1 MSDNWKNLLSQFG
14 IPGPADPPETEKPR
28 RESYSPAERTPE
40 PRQESQYAPEA
51 SADRAAENQ
60 RTASHRRRASM
71 WGDESEPES
80 SSASKGTNPL
90 PVDPLR
96 ELSEIKSEP
105 SVPGFDVPR
114 PAEEPKT
121 PPRRSAWDTLIS
133 TLGIK
138 SSTPLEPEPPTAP
151 TVKPTRPSVPAPPQP
166 PDDTWVRMPSREPA
180 RRTAREESA
189 YTQSSERRAASPTDE
204 TSGFGAGLLNDEG
217 PSSHFGQRPPRRA
230 SSQRGF
236 EAPEATSERRSP
248 ELDRPPRGERRDT
261 SYRGEAPRAFEPS
274 ESVRTEPTGSVFDA
288 ESEDDLPPRR
298 RRSRRRGQRQRM
310 GSDFDSSSNEPI
322 GTEGPEVI
330 GPVVS
335 ESGQSRGEHADRG
348 RERHR
353 ERGRRETTAGHQP
366 ERPERLPVR
375 PSRRPSRR
383 ETNPEE
389 IFDAAEEDIFTGFGE
404 GLIDESPE
412 TEAAPEGTGEE
423 LRRPRRRRGRRGR
436 GRGNRPDVGGS
447 SSTDEP
453 IPAHDFESPGFD
465 DDLED
470 DDEADR
476 LRHRGRTARA
486 DLAEDS
492 PVSRRQSRSVAER
505 PARDLP
511 NWIDT
516 VSILVNANIHRRNSG
531 GGGGGPRGQQSGR
544 GNRR

>member
-14 IPGPADPPETEKPR
+14 IPGPADPPETEKSR
-28 RESYSPAERTPE
+28 RESFSPAEPTPE
-40 PRQESQYAPEA
+40 PRQEPQHAPEA

-60 RTASHRRRASM
+60 RTTSHRRRSSM
-71 WGDESEPES
+71 WGDENESES
-80 SSASKGTNPL
+80 SSAIKGTVPL
-90 PVDPLR
+90 PVNPLR

-105 SVPGFDVPR
+105 SIPGFDAPS
-114 PAEEPKT
+114 PAEEPKS

-138 SSTPLEPEPPTAP
+138 SSTPVEPEPPAP
-151 TVKPTRPSVPAPPQP
+151 TVKPNRPSVPSPPQSP
-166 PDDTWVRMPSREPA
+166 AETWAKMPNREPA
-180 RRTAREESA
+180 RPTAREESA
-189 YTQSSERRAASPTDE
+189 YTQSSERRAASPANE
-204 TSGFGAGLLNDEG
+204 ASGFGVGLSDDEG
-217 PSSHFGQRPPRRA
+217 RSSHFGQRPPRRA

-236 EAPEATSERRSP
+236 DGPEAPSERRTP

-261 SYRGEAPRAFEPS
+261 SYRGEAPRAFETS
-274 ESVRTEPTGSVFDA
+274 ESVRSEPTGSVFDA
-288 ESEDDLPPRR
+288 EPEDDLPPRR

-310 GSDFDSSSNEPI
+310 GSDFDSNSNEPI
-322 GTEGPEVI
+322 EMEGPGIV

-335 ESGQSRGEHADRG
+335 ESGPSRGEHADRS

-353 ERGRRETTAGHQP
+353 ERGRRETTVGHQP
-366 ERPERLPVR
+366 ERPERLPAR
-375 PSRRPSRR
+375 PSRRPPRR
-383 ETNPEE
+383 EPDPEE

-412 TEAAPEGTGEE
+412 TEATAEGTGEE

-436 GRGNRPDVGGS
+436 GRGNRPDVEGTS
-447 SSTDEP
+447 TTDEP

-470 DDEADR
+470 DEEADR
-476 LRHRGRTARA
+476 LRHRGRTARG

-492 PVSRRQSRSVAER
+492 AGSRRQSRPVAER

-516 VSILVNANIHRRNSG
+516 VSVLVNANINRRNSG